1 MDNNKVDPTSKN
13 KANPFKSTSKKL
25 SLIKRIRTQANNL
38 IQQNHNSDKDTF
50 YRKTANDIVYNEK
63 SHIVAVFKD
72 YLIYDDTS
80 EFLKRYLNAQLL

>member
-1 MDNNKVDPTSKN
+1 MDNKTGDLENKKKSKSLKKTESN
-13 KANPFKSTSKKL
+13 FQIIKKL
-25 SLIKRIRTQANNL
+25 KKLANKLIIEY
-38 IQQNHNSDKDTF
+38 HNSDKDTV

-80 EFLKRYLNAQLL
+80 EFLKR

>member
-1 MDNNKVDPTSKN
+1 MDNNKVDPRSKTKANSFKNTSKR
-13 KANPFKSTSKKL
+13 L
-25 SLIKRIRTQANNL
+25 SLIKTIRTQANKL
-38 IQQNHNSDKDTF
+38 ILQNHNSDKDTF

-80 EFLKRYLNAQLL
+80 EFLKRYFKEQLI